1 MEIQT
6 TDNNLTVT
14 PMPAD
19 SADSDITASE
29 SVEPVEIKIDGP
41 ERRESRVDRVLTAA
55 AHLLS
60 LLFNPLLVPTY
71 GMLLVFTAT
80 AMRYVNAEAKWLTV
94 LVTLALTGMV
104 PLLVI
109 FLLYKMGMVKN
120 PGLNDRRERVIP
132 YAVAFV
138 AYGGC
143 AGYLYSVNAPDW
155 IWLFIVGGGVALL
168 AVAIVN
174 IWWKISA
181 HAAAMGGLVGLGF
194 FILIYRQAL
203 TDFTPWVLALVILA
217 GMVCTS
223 RLILRRHTHWQVAAG
238 FLVGLVSVL
247 GFASIHIPEMI
258 E

>member
-1 MEIQT
+1 MILLFMEIQT
-6 TDNNLTVT
+6 TEMAMTD
-14 PMPAD
+14 A
-19 SADSDITASE
+19 
-29 SVEPVEIKIDGP
+29 VEPVEIKIDEP
-41 ERRESRVDRVLTAA
+41 ERPRRSESRVDRVLTSAA
-55 AHLLS
+55 RTLS

-109 FLLYKMGMVKN
+109 FVLYKMGMVKN
-120 PGLNDRRERVIP
+120 PGLNNRRERVIP
-132 YAVAFV
+132 YAAAFV
-138 AYGGC
+138 AYCGC
-143 AGYLYSVNAPDW
+143 ACYLYMVNAPDW
-155 IWLFIVGGGVALL
+155 IWLFIVGGGFALL

-174 IWWKISA
+174 IRWKISA

-194 FILIYRQAL
+194 FILMYRLAMM
-203 TDFTPWVLALVILA
+203 DFTPWVFALVIVA

-223 RLILRRHTHWQVAAG
+223 RLILRRHTQWQVAAG

-247 GFASIHIPEMI
+247 SFASMHIPEII

>member
-1 MEIQT
+1 MQG
-6 TDNNLTVT
+6 DAVDAGMDAAK
-14 PMPAD
+14 P
-19 SADSDITASE
+19 
-29 SVEPVEIKIDGP
+29 VEPVEIKIDEPGRP
-41 ERRESRVDRVLTAA
+41 QRSESRIDRVLTSAA
-55 AHLLS
+55 RTLS
-60 LLFNPLLVPTY
+60 LLFNPLLVPSY

-94 LVTLALTGMV
+94 LVTLALTGML

-120 PGLNDRRERVIP
+120 PGLNSRRERVIP
-132 YAVAFV
+132 YAAAFV

-143 AGYLYSVNAPDW
+143 ACYLYMVNAPDW
-155 IWLFIVGGGVALL
+155 IWLFIVGGGFALL
-168 AVAIVN
+168 VVAIVN

-194 FILIYRQAL
+194 FILIYRLAMM
-203 TDFTPWVLALVILA
+203 DFTPWVFALLIVA

-223 RLILRRHTHWQVAAG
+223 RLILRCHTQWQVAAG
-238 FLVGLVSVL
+238 FFVGLASVL
-247 GFASIHIPEMI
+247 SFASIHIPEII

>member
-1 MEIQT
+1 MIVLFMEIQT
-6 TDNNLTVT
+6 TEMATTDT
-14 PMPAD
+14 
-19 SADSDITASE
+19 
-29 SVEPVEIKIDGP
+29 VEPVEIKIDEP
-41 ERRESRVDRVLTAA
+41 VRPRRNESRVDRALTSAA
-55 AHLLS
+55 RTLS
-60 LLFNPLLVPTY
+60 MLFNPLLVPTY
-71 GMLLVFTAT
+71 GMLIVFTAT

-109 FLLYKMGMVKN
+109 FLLYKMGMVKDT
-120 PGLNDRRERVIP
+120 GLNNRRERVIP
-132 YAVAFV
+132 YAAAFV

-143 AGYLYSVNAPDW
+143 AYYLYRVNAPDW
-155 IWLFIVGGGVALL
+155 IWLFIVGGGCALL

-194 FILIYRQAL
+194 FILMYRLAMM
-203 TDFTPWVLALVILA
+203 DFTPWVFALVIAA

-223 RLILRRHTHWQVAAG
+223 RLILRRHTQWQVAAG
-238 FLVGLVSVL
+238 FLIGLASVL
-247 GFASIHIPEMI
+247 SFASLHIPEII